1 MLTINFQTVTISGNQ
16 VGEVKMFVLKSTNEM
31 INPELLK
38 GNGWNIARSYQANV
52 VGGLIHI
59 GSYVQGVMKLHVR
72 TEIMNCDIDDIDTY
86 GVTHYKLELDGAV
99 VTYTRNPITIRGVI
113 ASIKAFGDHELKQGE

>member
-1 MLTINFQTVTISGNQ
+1 MEKERDVLVIRLESWRS
-16 VGEVKMFVLKSTNEM
+16 EMFVLKSTNEM

>member
-1 MLTINFQTVTISGNQ
+1 
-16 VGEVKMFVLKSTNEM
+16 MFVLKSTNEM

-38 GNGWNIARSYQANV
+38 GNGWTIAQSYQQDV

-72 TEIMNCDIDDIDTY
+72 TEILNCDMDDVDTY
-86 GVTHYKLELDGAV
+86 NVAHYKLELDGAV
-99 VTYTRNPITIRGVI
+99 MTYTRNPITIRGVI